1 MPLEC
6 VAIRKAAQ
14 NQTLSGRCA
23 RCITVPAVTEV
34 SLPQVAQAK
43 VRTGRQAS
51 RLAFELPQPGQR
63 KPAGHREML
72 GACRIVRKTLLE
84 LAQRTRKAGHERTLR
99 GYMFM
104 IRSYHAAGPKT
115 TTRCAAG
122 LNGMSLWF
130 RAAMH
135 PRRCGCS
142 RRQQATALVAKGVR
156 S

>member
-51 RLAFELPQPGQR
+51 RQAFEPPQPGQR
-63 KPAGHREML
+63 KPTG
-72 GACRIVRKTLLE
+72 
-84 LAQRTRKAGHERTLR
+84 QRVTARGSAHAASSGQRCWNSRSERGKPAM

-104 IRSYHAAGPKT
+104 IRSYPAAGPKT

-122 LNGMSLWF
+122 LNGISLLDKPHLIWIIIY
-130 RAAMH
+130 
-135 PRRCGCS
+135 
-142 RRQQATALVAKGVR
+142 
-156 S
+156 